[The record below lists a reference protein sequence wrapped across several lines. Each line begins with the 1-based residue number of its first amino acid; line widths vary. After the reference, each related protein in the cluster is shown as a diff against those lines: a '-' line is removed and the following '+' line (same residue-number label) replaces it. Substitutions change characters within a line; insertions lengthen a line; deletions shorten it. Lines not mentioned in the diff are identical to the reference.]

1 MKHVLIVITLLLL
14 AVIGSVL
21 AYLNA
26 DGVTFNFYFSSIEL
40 PLAVLLFLALT
51 AGALAG
57 VLVSLGMVWHYRR
70 ERKRL
75 SQRLKVCEQEIKNL
89 RDIPI
94 KGPY

>member
-1 MKHVLIVITLLLL
+1 MKRVLIFITLLPL

-26 DGVTFNFYFSSIEL
+26 DGVSFNYYFSTIEL
-40 PLAVLLFLALT
+40 PLAVLLFLTLAT
-51 AGALAG
+51 GALSG
-57 VLVSLGMVWHYRR
+57 VMLSLGMVMHARR
-70 ERKRL
+70 EKVQLRR
-75 SQRLKVCEQEIKNL
+75 RLKLCEQEIKNL

>member
-1 MKHVLIVITLLLL
+1 MKRALILLILLLL
-14 AVIGSVL
+14 AVVGSVL

-26 DGVTFNFYFSSIEL
+26 EVVAFNYYFSTVEL

-51 AGALAG
+51 AGALSG
-57 VLVSLGMVWHYRR
+57 VLLSLGVVLNARR
-70 ERKRL
+70 EKARL
-75 SQRLKVCEQEIKNL
+75 RHRLKLCEQEIKNL